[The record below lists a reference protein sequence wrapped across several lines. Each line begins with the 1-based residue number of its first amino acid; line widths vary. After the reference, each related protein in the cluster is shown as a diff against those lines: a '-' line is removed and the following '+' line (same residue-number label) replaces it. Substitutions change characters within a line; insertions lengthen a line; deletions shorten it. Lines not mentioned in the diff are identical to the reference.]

1 MNYPKVTALAG
12 GVGGAKLVYGL
23 AKILPKDYLTVIVNT
38 GDDFD
43 FYGLHISPDID
54 SIIYNLAEISDPIRG
69 YGRANDSFRILGELR
84 NLGED
89 IWFHLGDLDFALNL
103 YRSYLLRSGISLTK
117 ATEMIGT
124 SLGLNHH
131 ILPMSDEKAST
142 KINTRKFGILDF
154 QEYFVKYKFEP
165 EVENINYSIIK
176 DASMTKEAIS
186 AIINSDII
194 LFCPSNPWLSIFPI
208 LKLRNVEKEIKKK
221 KVVAVS
227 PIIGNDAVKGPAAKL
242 FRNFGLEPSA
252 RAVAEVYKE
261 IIDILVIDNKNE
273 NESNE
278 INNLGIKTFRTD
290 IMMGDNNA
298 KIRLAGEILR
308 FLENN
313 LQ

>member
-23 AKILPKDYLTVIVNT
+23 VKILPKDYLNVIANT

-54 SIIYNLAEISDPIRG
+54 SIIYSLAEKSDPIKG
-69 YGRANDSFRILGELR
+69 YGRANDSFRILEELQ
-84 NLGED
+84 NFGED

-117 ATEMIGT
+117 ATEIIAA
-124 SLGLNHH
+124 SLGLNHP
-131 ILPMSDEKAST
+131 ILPMSDERAST
-142 KINTRKFGILDF
+142 KINTRKSGTLDF

-165 EVENINYSIIK
+165 DVENIDYSIIEQ
-176 DASMTKEAIS
+176 ASMTKEALN

-194 LFCPSNPWLSIFPI
+194 VFCPSNPWLSIFPI
-208 LKLRNVEKEIKKK
+208 LKLRDVENEIKKK

-242 FRNFGLEPSA
+242 FRNFGFEPSA
-252 RAVAEVYKE
+252 RAVAEVYKD

-278 INNLGIKTFRTD
+278 INNLGIKIFRTD

-298 KIRLAGEILR
+298 KIRLASEILR
-308 FLENN
+308 FIENY

>member
-1 MNYPKVTALAG
+1 MNFPKVTALAG

-54 SIIYNLAEISDPIRG
+54 SIIYNLAEISDPIKG
-69 YGRANDSFRILGELR
+69 YGRANDSFRILEELR
-84 NLGED
+84 NFGED

-103 YRSYLLRSGISLTK
+103 YRSYLLRSGISLTDASK
-117 ATEMIGT
+117 IIGA

-131 ILPMSDEKAST
+131 ILPMSDERAYT
-142 KINTRKFGILDF
+142 KINTRKFGTLDF

-165 EVENINYSIIK
+165 EVENIDYSIIER
-176 DASMTKEAIS
+176 ASMTKEALS

-194 LFCPSNPWLSIFPI
+194 VFCPSNPWLSIFPI
-208 LKLRNVEKEIKKK
+208 LKLHNVEKEIKKK

-252 RAVAEVYKE
+252 RAVAEVYKD
-261 IIDILVIDNKNE
+261 IIDILVIDNKNK

-290 IMMGDNNA
+290 IMIGDNNA
-298 KIRLAGEILR
+298 KIRLAGEIIR
-308 FLENN
+308 FIENY